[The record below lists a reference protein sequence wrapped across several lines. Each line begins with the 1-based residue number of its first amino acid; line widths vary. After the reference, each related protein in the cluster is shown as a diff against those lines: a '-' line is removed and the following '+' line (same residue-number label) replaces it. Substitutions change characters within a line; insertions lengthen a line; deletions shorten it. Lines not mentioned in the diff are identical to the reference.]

1 MALPTRPPFPAT
13 ADPSAEASATDF
25 STAAPPAGS
34 TSSGFPDTFASTG
47 SSPSSLPSAP
57 SSPLVLSS
65 APSSPSGFPSVAA
78 PAGGATGPAPAGRRR
93 TGGHSPSCAPPDHD
107 APQLQGVPPFEPLKV
122 RGSALRLQRA
132 LRRQRRAMAAGLAVT
147 AAALAA
153 STAHGADDGG
163 AEARGPGAPSPT
175 AAAPASAS
183 APASSST
190 RKPQAGEQLVSA
202 AVRIADAATVRLL
215 RPGDRVDVIAAA
227 ESVTGDE
234 PPAEIVASCVR
245 VTEVPET
252 GDGAAEA
259 GALVVLSVPRTTA
272 TALAGAG
279 ATSRLAV
286 TVC

>member
-47 SSPSSLPSAP
+47 SSPSDI
-57 SSPLVLSS
+57 
-65 APSSPSGFPSVAA
+65 PSVAA
-78 PAGGATGPAPAGRRR
+78 PAGGATVPAPAGRRR

-163 AEARGPGAPSPT
+163 AEARGPGAPSRT
-175 AAAPASAS
+175 AAASASASAS

-245 VTEVPET
+245 VTEVPDT
-252 GDGAAEA
+252 GDGTAEA

>member
-1 MALPTRPPFPAT
+1 MAFTTRPPFPS
-13 ADPSAEASATDF
+13 SAA
-25 STAAPPAGS
+25 
-34 TSSGFPDTFASTG
+34 
-47 SSPSSLPSAP
+47 PSAP
-57 SSPLVLSS
+57 SGPSNGPESPGFTTTTPSEGPPS
-65 APSSPSGFPSVAA
+65 TDFPATAACEGAPPEEFPAAPSTPHPV
-78 PAGGATGPAPAGRRR
+78 GGAPGPVRAGRRH
-93 TGGHSPSCAPPDHD
+93 TGCHSPGCAPPEHE
-107 APQLQGVPPFEPLKV
+107 APRIQGVPPFEPLKV

-153 STAHGADDGG
+153 STAHGADDTA
-163 AEARGPGAPSPT
+163 AESRAPGAPAPAA
-175 AAAPASAS
+175 AAAPA
-183 APASSST
+183 
-190 RKPQAGEQLVSA
+190 RKPQAGEQLVTA

-227 ESVTGDE
+227 EPVAGDE
-234 PPAEIVASCVR
+234 PRAEIVASCVR
-245 VTEVPET
+245 VTEVPGT
-252 GDGAAEA
+252 GDASAEA

>member
-47 SSPSSLPSAP
+47 SSPSGFPSAP

-78 PAGGATGPAPAGRRR
+78 PAGGATGPVPAGRRR

-175 AAAPASAS
+175 AAAPASA
-183 APASSST
+183 PASSSA